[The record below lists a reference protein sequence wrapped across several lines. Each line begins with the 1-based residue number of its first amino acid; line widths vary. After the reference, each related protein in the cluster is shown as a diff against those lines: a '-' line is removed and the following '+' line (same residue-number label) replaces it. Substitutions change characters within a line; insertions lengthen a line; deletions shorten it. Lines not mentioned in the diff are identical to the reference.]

1 MQRLKGLKRLGR
13 IYELIEEIHSVE
25 ARIAAA
31 DAGRAE
37 KAIDVETSSLQDAR
51 IGEREAVQE
60 ADALG
65 RSAMGAREDVA
76 RRKRLA
82 LEPVLKQRTE
92 IREAA
97 RATHVAS
104 KLWSERIQCLI
115 DSEAA
120 RFAAEEERRLQ
131 MASDDRFLARRREG
145 KRRKT
150 PPDMNVS

>member
-31 DAGRAE
+31 DAGQAE
-37 KAIDVETSSLQDAR
+37 KAIDVETSRLQDAW
-51 IGEREAVQE
+51 IGEREAVQG
-60 ADALG
+60 ADALA
-65 RSAMGAREDVA
+65 RSAMAAKEDVA

-97 RATHVAS
+97 RSRHMAS
-104 KLWSERIQCLI
+104 RLWSERIQCLI
-115 DSEAA
+115 DAEAA
-120 RFAAEEERRLQ
+120 RFAVEEERRSQ
-131 MASDDRFLARRREG
+131 MASDDRFLARRRG
-145 KRRKT
+145 KAKED
-150 PPDMNVS
+150 PA